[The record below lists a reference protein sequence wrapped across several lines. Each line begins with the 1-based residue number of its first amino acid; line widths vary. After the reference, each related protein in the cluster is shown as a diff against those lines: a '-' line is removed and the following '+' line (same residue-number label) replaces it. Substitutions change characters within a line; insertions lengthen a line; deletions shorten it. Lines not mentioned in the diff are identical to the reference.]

1 MKTSSLTTKD
11 IVQKWYL
18 IDCSGKKLGRLS
30 VQIANILRGKNKP
43 EYTPNS
49 DVGDFV
55 VLINAERVEISGNK
69 SKDKIYFKH
78 TGYPGNLKEINF
90 QDLLNKDPE
99 KVLRNSV
106 KGMLPK
112 NRLNRKIINKL
123 KVYSGENHPH
133 EAQNP
138 IQINLKTNN
147 V

>member
-55 VLINAERVEISGNK
+55 VLINAERIEISGNK

-99 KVLRNSV
+99 KVLRNAV

-133 EAQNP
+133 
-138 IQINLKTNN
+138 
-147 V
+147 

>member
-55 VLINAERVEISGNK
+55 VLINAERIEISGNK

-99 KVLRNSV
+99 KVLRTAV

-138 IQINLKTNN
+138 EVIN
-147 V
+147 

>member
-11 IVQKWYL
+11 ILQKWYL

-55 VLINAERVEISGNK
+55 VLINAERIEISGNK

-99 KVLRNSV
+99 KVLRNAV

-138 IQINLKTNN
+138 EVIN
-147 V
+147 

>member
-55 VLINAERVEISGNK
+55 VLINAERIEISGNK

-99 KVLRNSV
+99 KVLRSAV

-138 IQINLKTNN
+138 EVIN
-147 V
+147 

>member
-55 VLINAERVEISGNK
+55 VLINAERIEISGNK

-99 KVLRNSV
+99 KVLRNAV

-138 IQINLKTNN
+138 EVLN
-147 V
+147 